1 MYNIAHQTKTNMR
14 HIGLNYSNNTLAPQT
29 NEKWILGSHDF
40 IANARLG
47 SSSANGGS
55 FADGCGLLPE
65 IKWKYSKYRRIC
77 LSTYYLGVYKPLLMI
92 TV

>member
-1 MYNIAHQTKTNMR
+1 MR
-14 HIGLNYSNNTLAPQT
+14 HIGLIVYNNTLAPQT

-65 IKWKYSKYRRIC
+65 LNGNTPNID
-77 LSTYYLGVYKPLLMI
+77 TYAYPP
-92 TV
+92 TT